1 MHNYRIQNT
10 FIMKNKPATTKA
22 KNIKSRVIAFSACSI
37 FLSSCSLQSNVKN
50 IAVDNSDAETQVY
63 KHGDTVFYIGAISDE
78 ANKQLV
84 SYIDKNTK
92 TLKISSRGGEIMLG
106 MDLGD
111 IIFANSLNVEVDEFC
126 FSSCAN
132 YVFPAGK
139 TKILNKNSMIGWHG
153 GALQKMVFDDSETE
167 LAYKSYI
174 EPAQKREAEY
184 FRKIGVM
191 QLSTIYGQRDEFK
204 HFEKCAGWNYSKK
217 AMAYFGMKDVILPHD
232 GWQPNTNFN
241 GKCIFSIDDIKH

>member
-1 MHNYRIQNT
+1 
-10 FIMKNKPATTKA
+10 
-22 KNIKSRVIAFSACSI
+22 
-37 FLSSCSLQSNVKN
+37 
-50 IAVDNSDAETQVY
+50 
-63 KHGDTVFYIGAISDE
+63 
-78 ANKQLV
+78 
-84 SYIDKNTK
+84 
-92 TLKISSRGGEIMLG
+92 MLG

-217 AMAYFGMKDVILPHD
+217 AMAYFGMKNIILPHD